1 MKTIGILGGMSWES
15 TQAYYRGLNE
25 GVRDRLG
32 GYHSAPICLI
42 SVDFA
47 EIEALQRAG
56 DWNAAGRYLAS
67 SARQAQAAGADF
79 LLIATNT
86 MHRVADDVAAAI
98 DIPLLHIADATGQA
112 LQRDGVSRVGLLGTR
127 FTMEQTFY
135 RERIQ
140 SRFGIEVL
148 TPGQKEQELIHK
160 VIFDE
165 LVHGT
170 VSDDSR
176 NRFLSV
182 IDHLAH
188 CGAQGVIL
196 GCTEIGML
204 VQPED
209 TGVRLYDTT
218 ALHVEAALK
227 LALEEHAGPCWAQRT

>member
-15 TQAYYRGLNE
+15 TQTYYRGLNE

-32 GYHSAPICLI
+32 GYHSARICLV

-47 EIEALQRAG
+47 EIEGLQRAG
-56 DWNAAGRYLAS
+56 DWDAAGRYLADA
-67 SARQAQAAGADF
+67 ARQVQAAGADF
-79 LLIATNT
+79 LLIATST
-86 MHRVADDVAAAI
+86 MHRVAEAVEAEI

-127 FTMEQTFY
+127 FTMEQAFY
-135 RERIQ
+135 RDRIQ

-148 TPGQKEQELIHK
+148 TPEREEQDLIHK

-176 NRFLSV
+176 DRFLSI
-182 IDHLAH
+182 IDNLSQR
-188 CGAQGVIL
+188 GAEGVIL

-204 VQPED
+204 IQPTD
-209 TGVRLYDTT
+209 TRIALYDTST
-218 ALHVEAALK
+218 LHVEAALDE
-227 LALEEHAGPCWAQRT
+227 ALNG

>member
-15 TQAYYRGLNE
+15 TQTYYRGLNE

-86 MHRVADDVAAAI
+86 MHRVADDVEAAI

-112 LQRDGVSRVGLLGTR
+112 LARDGIRRVGLLGTR
-127 FTMEQTFY
+127 FTMEQAFY
-135 RERIQ
+135 RDRVQ
-140 SRFGIEVL
+140 ARFGIEVI
-148 TPGQKEQELIHK
+148 TPEQDERDFIHE
-160 VIFDE
+160 VIFTE

-170 VSDDSR
+170 VADGSR
-176 NRFLSV
+176 ARFLSI
-182 IDHLAH
+182 IDALAQR
-188 CGAQGVIL
+188 GAQGVIL

-204 VQPED
+204 VQPSD
-209 TGVRLYDTT
+209 TTVTLYDTT
-218 ALHVEAALK
+218 ALHVEAALET
-227 LALEEHAGPCWAQRT
+227 ALNDSGAPAL

>member
-15 TQAYYRGLNE
+15 TQTYYRGLNE
-25 GVRDRLG
+25 GVRNRLG
-32 GYHSAPICLI
+32 GYHSAPVCLV

-56 DWNAAGRYLAS
+56 DWEAAGRYLAIA
-67 SARQAQAAGADF
+67 ARQVQAAGADF

-86 MHRVADDVAAAI
+86 MHRVADDVEAAI
-98 DIPLLHIADATGQA
+98 DIPLLHIADAAGQA

-127 FTMEQTFY
+127 FTMQQAFY
-135 RERIQ
+135 RERIE
-140 SRFGIEVL
+140 SRFDIEVV
-148 TPGQKEQELIHK
+148 TPEQEEQEFIHN

-176 NRFLSV
+176 NRFLSI
-182 IDHLAH
+182 IDHLARR
-188 CGAQGVIL
+188 GAQGVIL

-204 VQPED
+204 VQPTD
-209 TGVRLYDTT
+209 TRIALYDTSM
-218 ALHVEAALK
+218 LHVEAALNK
-227 LALEEHAGPCWAQRT
+227 ALND